1 MAITKSLSIE
11 DRNLNSITRIVSK
24 KTTAYKDIDL
34 TMTPKSN
41 GDIFKKVDAAAVKQ
55 AVKNLILTNWYEK
68 PFKPYFGS
76 NIAGLLFELADDVY
90 DNDIIIQVRNA
101 IELYEPRA
109 EVLDIKSSVSHDNNS
124 IDVTVVF
131 KIVSTNEVVEL
142 STQLNR
148 LR

>member
-1 MAITKSLSIE
+1 MAVTKSLSIE

-76 NIAGLLFELADDVY
+76 NIAGLLFELANSSLDCKNVLSLCLISSKSNAVDV
-90 DNDIIIQVRNA
+90 ILVIA
-101 IELYEPRA
+101 I
-109 EVLDIKSSVSHDNNS
+109 
-124 IDVTVVF
+124 
-131 KIVSTNEVVEL
+131 L
-142 STQLNR
+142 S
-148 LR
+148 